1 MPDGTLKSEPG
12 FEFAIDAE
20 LHSVGYDFIRMDP
33 DGKHLR
39 LDVRSQL
46 K

>member
-1 MPDGTLKSEPG
+1 MPEGTLKSEPG
-12 FEFAIDAE
+12 FDAIDAE
-20 LHSVGYDFIRMDP
+20 LLSGADNIHMDP

-39 LDVRSQL
+39 LDVRSQW